1 MSNMTAAV
9 TVVDRLSRLL
19 RDEIAAIS
27 AGKLAVVNEIFPE
40 KSKLLGEVEEVFA
53 MPRPLLEEHPRAAEL
68 RHKLEELRELIAQDF
83 ALLEKMTEATGA
95 VIEELDRIR
104 DRHSLSGIYGPD
116 GEKSRKQ
123 CRRRNTSIS
132 RSKNFYPHSPICW

>member
-19 RDEIAAIS
+19 RDEIAAIT
-27 AGKLAVVNEIFPE
+27 AGKLGVVNELFPE
-40 KSKLLGEVEEVFA
+40 KQELLSQVEEVFA
-53 MPRPLLEEHPRAAEL
+53 APRPLLEDHPRSAEL
-68 RHKLEELRELIAQDF
+68 RHKLEEMRELIAQDF

-116 GEKSRKQ
+116 GAKRPKTVASSQ
-123 CRRRNTSIS
+123 HFDTSL
-132 RSKNFYPHSPICW
+132 